1 MTATAEGR
9 DDAAGVGNR
18 LALLEAA
25 FAATP
30 VGVAVVDPN
39 GRCVEVNPSFCI
51 LVGRPAEDL
60 VGRSYLDPLHPDD
73 REANLARARRALA
86 GAHDSYELDERVV
99 RPDGT
104 VRWAHS
110 HTRLDRQGHGRPVRF
125 VAVLV
130 DVTDQRA
137 ASDALAASE
146 ERYRTLVENQPGLAV
161 FVYDAELRLQT
172 AAGSALT
179 AAGVRPDDLVGRA
192 AVEVIDPTN
201 QPVLMPLLRAAMAG
215 RAGSVEFQSAGSQIW
230 YLVDAEPLP
239 GQDGRPDRALLVVRN
254 TTALRSARQAADEAE
269 ERFRVAAES
278 SPISVALVDF
288 DGRYR
293 RVNQAMCDLFGYPR
307 EQLEGASMVELTTPD
322 HQAVAR
328 STLAAMA
335 AGEITVHHRDKRF
348 RRADGCDVWVS
359 THAVTI
365 AGPDG
370 RPDHLLIHYVD
381 IDARVR
387 DRQALAAAELQARQI
402 AELSPD
408 GMIVVDE
415 DGRIAYANQAVAEM
429 VGEPRPESLIG
440 VDLEAR
446 RPPGG
451 DRATEARWKSV
462 RGGETVRAST
472 ETLVRRDGRLVHV
485 EISSASILFRGRRAI
500 LSIVRDVRERLARE
514 AELRRVQE
522 RLRQSLDNA
531 PIGQAVVDLD
541 GTWLEVNPALCTMLG
556 YQADELLKLTLRDI
570 THPDDVEADEDLF
583 EQLVSGDIPNYTVEK
598 RYLRADGQMIWGLKH
613 ASAVSDHLGRTV
625 STVSQI
631 QDITEEHQHRA
642 RIDALQARFA
652 TLVEHGS
659 DVIAIIDQRL
669 RFTYA
674 SPAYRDVFGV
684 DPAEVMGE
692 NIAARIHLDDI
703 DHVTAALTALWSQPE
718 AVTTFETRAIHM
730 DGTWRTLE
738 VTASNRLADPNVEGI
753 VCNVR
758 DVTERAEAAAR
769 LAHQAMHD
777 TLTDL
782 PNRALLLDRLDQAL
796 VRAGM
801 SGQTCAL
808 LFLDLDHFKQ
818 INDTLGHG
826 VGDQVLVTVA
836 NRLRKVIR
844 PGDSVARFGGDEFVI
859 LAEGISA
866 TPAALDIAERIRAII
881 TEPVHL
887 AQRTV
892 TVGCSIG
899 IALSDRHRPDAML
912 QEADTAM
919 YQAKKHGRNR
929 WEVYNAAMRSTAR
942 RRLDIE
948 EHIRGALDHDRLV
961 VLFQPIVDL
970 ITARPTGIEALAR
983 IRTSSGELIDPA
995 EFIAVAEDSGL
1006 IVPLGA
1012 RVLEMACAQQ
1022 ARWGQPTPAATYMS
1036 VNLSA
1041 RQLSSAR
1048 LVEQVGTTLRDHRL
1062 NPDRL
1067 CLELTESVLIDAGA
1081 STRRGIDDL
1090 KALGITLAID
1100 DFGTGWSSLAYLR
1113 RFPIDIIKIDRTFVS
1128 GLGHDNDDTEV
1139 VRAVI
1144 GLGHALR
1151 LTTVAEGV
1159 ETPSQAELLRELGCD
1174 HAQGYL
1180 YGRAQ
1185 PADQLDLLTP
1195 LQ

>member
-1 MTATAEGR
+1 MDTRAGGKDVSGGDAARLAVLEAVFATA
-9 DDAAGVGNR
+9 
-18 LALLEAA
+18 
-25 FAATP
+25 P
-30 VGVAVVDPN
+30 VPMAVVAPD
-39 GRCVEVNPSFCI
+39 GRYIEVNRAFCH
-51 LVGRPAEDL
+51 LVGRPAADL
-60 VGRSYLDPLHPDD
+60 VGSRYLGPTHPDD
-73 REANLARARRALA
+73 RAANVAEARRAVA
-86 GAHDSYELDERVV
+86 GARDSYELDERAV

-104 VRWAHS
+104 VRWV
-110 HTRLDRQGHGRPVRF
+110 HTHVRLERDDHGQPLRF

-137 ASDALAASE
+137 ATEAVVASE
-146 ERYRTLVENQPGLAV
+146 ERYRTLVDNQPGMSV
-161 FVYDAELRLQT
+161 FVFDADRRIQA
-172 AAGSALT
+172 AAGMALT
-179 AAGVRPDDLVGRA
+179 AHGLRPDELIGCEA
-192 AVEVIDPTN
+192 HQVIDPVN
-201 QPVLMPLLRAAMAG
+201 HAVLMPLLQGALAG
-215 RAGSVEFQSAGSQIW
+215 RAGSVEFQSVGSKSW
-230 YLVDAEPLP
+230 YLVDAQPLP
-239 GQDGRPDRALLVVRN
+239 GPGRRPDRALLSARDI
-254 TTALRSARQAADEAE
+254 TTLRSARQAADAAE
-269 ERFRVAAES
+269 ERFRVAAEA
-278 SPISVALVDF
+278 SPISVALVEL

-293 RVNQAMCDLFGYPR
+293 RVNRAMCDLLGYSR
-307 EQLEGASMVELTTPD
+307 EQLEGSNVVELSSPD
-322 HQAVAR
+322 HRAVAR
-328 STLAAMA
+328 STLAAYA
-335 AGEITVHHRDKRF
+335 SGEITEHRRDKRF
-348 RRADGCDVWVS
+348 RHADGREVWVS
-359 THAVTI
+359 TNAVVI

-408 GMIVVDE
+408 GVIVVDE
-415 DGRIAYANQAVAEM
+415 NGRIAYANRAVADM
-429 VGEPRPESLIG
+429 VGEARPDDLIG
-440 VDLEAR
+440 VDLERR

-451 DRATEARWKSV
+451 DPAAEARWVKV
-462 RGGETVRAST
+462 RDGGTVRAST

-485 EISSASILFRGRRAI
+485 EISSSSILFRGRRAI

-541 GTWLEVNPALCTMLG
+541 GTWLEVNTALCTMLG
-556 YQADELLKLTLRDI
+556 YPPEELIKRTVRDI
-570 THPDDVEADEDLF
+570 THPDDLEADEELF
-583 EQLVSGDIPNYTVEK
+583 DQLVAGDIPAFTIEK
-598 RYLRADGQMIWGLKH
+598 RYFRADGQLIWGLKH
-613 ASAVSDHLGRTV
+613 ASAVRDQSGRTI

-631 QDITEEHQHRA
+631 QDITEEHLHRA
-642 RIDALQARFA
+642 RIEALQARFA
-652 TLVEHGS
+652 ALVEHGS
-659 DVIAIIDQRL
+659 DVIAIVDESL

-674 SPAYRDVFGV
+674 SPAYQEVFGK

-692 NIAARIHLDDI
+692 NITARIHPADI
-703 DHVTAALTALWSQPE
+703 DHVTAALTALWSQPG
-718 AVTTFETRAIHM
+718 AVTTFETRAVHV
-730 DGTWRTLE
+730 DATWRTLE
-738 VTASNRLADPNVEGI
+738 VTASNRLGDPNVEGI
-753 VCNVR
+753 ICNIR

-777 TLTDL
+777 NLTDL

-808 LFLDLDHFKQ
+808 LFVDLDHFKQ

-836 NRLRKVIR
+836 TRLRKVIR

-866 TPAALDIAERIRAII
+866 AGAALDMAERIRTII
-881 TEPVHL
+881 AEPVHL

-948 EHIRGALDHDRLV
+948 EHIRGALEHDRVV

-970 ITARPTGIEALAR
+970 ITAQPTGVEALAR
-983 IRTSSGELIDPA
+983 IRTSAGALIDPV
-995 EFIAVAEDSGL
+995 EFVAVAEDSGL

-1012 RVLEMACAQQ
+1012 RVLEKACAQQ
-1022 ARWGQPTPAATYMS
+1022 GVWSRTWSQGTYMS

-1041 RQLSSAR
+1041 RQLASPR
-1048 LVEQVGTTLRDHRL
+1048 LVDQVRSALDDHHL
-1062 NPDRL
+1062 EPDRL

-1090 KALGITLAID
+1090 KGLGITLAID

-1128 GLGHDNDDTEV
+1128 GLGRDNDDTEV

-1151 LTTVAEGV
+1151 LTTIAEGV
-1159 ETPSQAELLRELGCD
+1159 ETQSQAELLLELGCD
-1174 HAQGYL
+1174 QAQGYL
-1180 YGRAQ
+1180 YGQAQ
-1185 PADQLDLLTP
+1185 RADQLGVLSLL
-1195 LQ
+1195 Q